1 MDAAFVQNLAA
12 IGVKLTVEAKPMAE
26 LLEIYYSD
34 ARDCDMI
41 YLASNF
47 DYVFEPSN
55 AFSVEDAAKGESN
68 RTGIAD
74 AKLYELAAD
83 MRMTEPG
90 DVLSYCQKWIAFQE
104 YYSEVLP
111 AIPVYS
117 NVYFDFY
124 TPNLQE
130 YYVGSS
136 ASWAQ
141 GAVS

>member
-1 MDAAFVQNLAA
+1 
-12 IGVKLTVEAKPMAE
+12 
-26 LLEIYYSD
+26 
-34 ARDCDMI
+34 
-41 YLASNF
+41 
-47 DYVFEPSN
+47 
-55 AFSVEDAAKGESN
+55 
-68 RTGIAD
+68 
-74 AKLYELAAD
+74 

-141 GAVS
+141 LIMPSPESVNVPSRSNKIALPIESPFFFFSKKISHFRKILKQNSDPSTEYRDTV